1 MQQLMQQKRLQK
13 KVTEQVTKEVT
24 EKNTLDMA
32 KKMKDANYKL
42 DEIIKITGLSK
53 EQIEKL

>member
-1 MQQLMQQKRLQK
+1 
-13 KVTEQVTKEVT
+13 
-24 EKNTLDMA
+24 MA